1 MLNPYVKNLTQYK
14 NNEILTATPEK
25 LMIMLYDAAI
35 QFLFKARKAIE
46 ENKPSDICTN
56 IIGCQKILREFMK
69 TIDLENGVDVGRH
82 LFVFYDKLVKMLY
95 KVNRKRDTEMLEEVI
110 TELKTLRKAF
120 LDAIDIASKEKSESL
135 IDSEDSYSESDY

>member
-1 MLNPYVKNLTQYK
+1 MLNPYAKNLNQYK

-35 QFLFKARKAIE
+35 QFLFKARKAIN
-46 ENKPSDICTN
+46 ENNPAEICNN

-69 TIDLENGVDVGRH
+69 TIDLENGIEVGKH

-95 KVNRKRDTEMLEEVI
+95 KVNRKRDLDMLEEVI
-110 TELKTLRKAF
+110 NELKTLRSAF
-120 LDAIDIASKEKSESL
+120 LDAIDIAAKEKSDSL
-135 IDSEDSYSESDY
+135 IDDVEA

>member
-1 MLNPYVKNLTQYK
+1 MLNPYAKNLNQYK

-35 QFLFKARKAIE
+35 QFLFKARKAIN
-46 ENKPSDICTN
+46 ENNPAEICNN

-69 TIDLENGVDVGRH
+69 TIDLENGIEVGKH

-95 KVNRKRDTEMLEEVI
+95 KVNRKRDLDMLEEVI
-110 TELKTLRKAF
+110 NELKTLRSAF
-120 LDAIDIASKEKSESL
+120 LDAIDIAAKEKSDSI
-135 IDSEDSYSESDY
+135 IDDVEA

>member
-1 MLNPYVKNLTQYK
+1 MLNPYAKNLNQYK

-35 QFLFKARKAIE
+35 QFLFKARK
-46 ENKPSDICTN
+46 DINEHNNVEICNN

-69 TIDLENGVDVGRH
+69 TIDLENGIEVGKH

-95 KVNRKRDTEMLEEVI
+95 KVNRKRDLDMLEEVI
-110 TELKTLRKAF
+110 NELKTLRSAF
-120 LDAIDIASKEKSESL
+120 LGAIDIAAKEKSGSL
-135 IDSEDSYSESDY
+135 IDSDTEA

>member
-1 MLNPYVKNLTQYK
+1 MLNPYAKNLNQYK

-35 QFLFKARKAIE
+35 QFLFKARKAIN
-46 ENKPSDICTN
+46 ENNPAESCNN

-69 TIDLENGVDVGRH
+69 TIDLENGIEVGKH

-95 KVNRKRDTEMLEEVI
+95 KVNRKRDLDMLEEVI
-110 TELKTLRKAF
+110 NELKTLRSAF
-120 LDAIDIASKEKSESL
+120 LDAIDIAAKEKSDSL
-135 IDSEDSYSESDY
+135 IDDVEA

>member
-1 MLNPYVKNLTQYK
+1 MLNPYAKNLNQYK

-35 QFLFKARKAIE
+35 QFLFKARKAIN
-46 ENKPSDICTN
+46 ENNPAEICNN

-69 TIDLENGVDVGRH
+69 TIDLENGIEVGKH

-95 KVNRKRDTEMLEEVI
+95 KVNRKRDLDMLEEVI
-110 TELKTLRKAF
+110 NELKTLRSAF
-120 LDAIDIASKEKSESL
+120 LGAIDIAAKEKSGSL
-135 IDSEDSYSESDY
+135 IDSDTEA

>member
-1 MLNPYVKNLTQYK
+1 MLNPYAKNLNQYK

-35 QFLFKARKAIE
+35 QFLFKARKAIN
-46 ENKPSDICTN
+46 ENNPAEICNN

-69 TIDLENGVDVGRH
+69 TIDLENGIEVGKH

-95 KVNRKRDTEMLEEVI
+95 KVNRKRDLDMLEEVI
-110 TELKTLRKAF
+110 NELKTLRRAF
-120 LDAIDIASKEKSESL
+120 LDAIDIAAKEKSDSL
-135 IDSEDSYSESDY
+135 IDDVEA

>member
-1 MLNPYVKNLTQYK
+1 MLNNPYLKNLTQYK

-35 QFLFKARKAIE
+35 QFLFKARKAID
-46 ENKPSDICTN
+46 ENTPADICNN

-69 TIDLENGVDVGRH
+69 TIDLENGVEVGKH

-95 KVNRKRDTEMLEEVI
+95 QVNRKRDKDILEEVI
-110 TELKTLRKAF
+110 SELKVLRKAF
-120 LDAIDIASKEKSESL
+120 LDAIDIAAKEKAETQSL
-135 IDSEDSYSESDY
+135 IDNE

>member
-1 MLNPYVKNLTQYK
+1 MLNPYAKNLNQYK

-35 QFLFKARKAIE
+35 QFLFKTRKAIN
-46 ENKPSDICTN
+46 ENNPAEICNN

-69 TIDLENGVDVGRH
+69 TIDLENGIEVGKH

-95 KVNRKRDTEMLEEVI
+95 KVNRKRDLDMLEEVI
-110 TELKTLRKAF
+110 NELKTLRSAF
-120 LDAIDIASKEKSESL
+120 LGAIDIAAKEKSGSL
-135 IDSEDSYSESDY
+135 IDSDTEA

>member
-1 MLNPYVKNLTQYK
+1 MLNPYAKNLNQYK

-35 QFLFKARKAIE
+35 QFLFKARKAIN
-46 ENKPSDICTN
+46 ENNPAEICNN

-69 TIDLENGVDVGRH
+69 TIDLENGIEVGKH

-95 KVNRKRDTEMLEEVI
+95 KVNRKRDLEMLEEVI
-110 TELKTLRKAF
+110 NELKTLRSAF
-120 LDAIDIASKEKSESL
+120 LGAIDIAAKEKSGSL
-135 IDSEDSYSESDY
+135 IDSDTEA

>member
-1 MLNPYVKNLTQYK
+1 MLNPYAKNLNQYK

-35 QFLFKARKAIE
+35 QFLFKARKAIN
-46 ENKPSDICTN
+46 ENNPAEICNN

-69 TIDLENGVDVGRH
+69 TIDLENGIEVGKH

-95 KVNRKRDTEMLEEVI
+95 KVNRKRDLNMLEEVI
-110 TELKTLRKAF
+110 NELKTLRSAF
-120 LDAIDIASKEKSESL
+120 LDAIDIAAKEKSDSL
-135 IDSEDSYSESDY
+135 IDDVEA

>member
-1 MLNPYVKNLTQYK
+1 MLNPYAKNLNQYK

-35 QFLFKARKAIE
+35 QFLFKARKAIH
-46 ENKPSDICTN
+46 ENNPAEICNN

-69 TIDLENGVDVGRH
+69 TIDLENGIEVGKH

-95 KVNRKRDTEMLEEVI
+95 KVNRKRDLDMLEEVI
-110 TELKTLRKAF
+110 NELKTLRSAF
-120 LDAIDIASKEKSESL
+120 LDAIDIAAKEKSDSL
-135 IDSEDSYSESDY
+135 IDDVEA

>member
-1 MLNPYVKNLTQYK
+1 MLNPYAKNLNQYK

-46 ENKPSDICTN
+46 ENNHADLCTN
-56 IIGCQKILREFMK
+56 VIGCQKILREFMK
-69 TIDLENGVDVGRH
+69 TIDLDNGVEVGRH

-95 KVNRKRDTEMLEEVI
+95 KVNRNKDSEKLEEVI
-110 TELKTLRKAF
+110 DHLKVLRKAF
-120 LDAIDIASKEKSESL
+120 LEAIDIAAKEKAEQQPL
-135 IDSEDSYSESDY
+135 MDSED

>member
-1 MLNPYVKNLTQYK
+1 MLNPYAKNLNQYK

-35 QFLFKARKAIE
+35 QFLFKARKDIN
-46 ENKPSDICTN
+46 ENNPAEICNN

-69 TIDLENGVDVGRH
+69 TIDLENGIEVGKH

-95 KVNRKRDTEMLEEVI
+95 KVNRKRDLDMLEEVI
-110 TELKTLRKAF
+110 NELKTLRSAF
-120 LDAIDIASKEKSESL
+120 LDAIDIAAKEKSDSL
-135 IDSEDSYSESDY
+135 IDDVEA

>member
-1 MLNPYVKNLTQYK
+1 MLNPYAKNLNQYK

-35 QFLFKARKAIE
+35 QFLFKARKAIN
-46 ENKPSDICTN
+46 ENNPAEICNN

-69 TIDLENGVDVGRH
+69 TIDLENGIEVGKH

-95 KVNRKRDTEMLEEVI
+95 KVNRKRDLDMLEEVI
-110 TELKTLRKAF
+110 NELKTLRSDF
-120 LDAIDIASKEKSESL
+120 LDAIDIAAKEKSDSL
-135 IDSEDSYSESDY
+135 IDDVEA

>member
-1 MLNPYVKNLTQYK
+1 MLNPYAKNLNQYK

-35 QFLFKARKAIE
+35 QFLFKARKSIN
-46 ENKPSDICTN
+46 ENNPAEICNN

-69 TIDLENGVDVGRH
+69 TIDLENGIEVGKH

-95 KVNRKRDTEMLEEVI
+95 KVNRKRDLDMLEEVI
-110 TELKTLRKAF
+110 NELKTLRSAF
-120 LDAIDIASKEKSESL
+120 LDAIDIAAKEKSDSL
-135 IDSEDSYSESDY
+135 IDDVEA

>member
-1 MLNPYVKNLTQYK
+1 MLNPYAKNLNQYK

-35 QFLFKARKAIE
+35 QFLFKARKAIN
-46 ENKPSDICTN
+46 ENNPAEICNN

-69 TIDLENGVDVGRH
+69 TIDLENGIEVGKH

-95 KVNRKRDTEMLEEVI
+95 KVNRKRDLDMLEEVI
-110 TELKTLRKAF
+110 NELKTLRSAF
-120 LDAIDIASKEKSESL
+120 LGASDIAAKEKSGSL
-135 IDSEDSYSESDY
+135 IDSDTEA

>member
-1 MLNPYVKNLTQYK
+1 MLNPYAKNLNQYK

-35 QFLFKARKAIE
+35 QFLFKARKAIN
-46 ENKPSDICTN
+46 ENNPAEICNN

-69 TIDLENGVDVGRH
+69 TIDLENGIEVGKH

-95 KVNRKRDTEMLEEVI
+95 RVNRKRDLDMLEEVI
-110 TELKTLRKAF
+110 NELKTLRSAF
-120 LDAIDIASKEKSESL
+120 LGAIDIAAKEKSGSL
-135 IDSEDSYSESDY
+135 IDSDTEA

>member
-1 MLNPYVKNLTQYK
+1 MLNPYARNLNQYK

-35 QFLFKARKAIE
+35 QFLFKARKAIN
-46 ENKPSDICTN
+46 ENNPAEICNN

-69 TIDLENGVDVGRH
+69 TIDLENGIEVGKH

-95 KVNRKRDTEMLEEVI
+95 KVNRKRDLDMLEEVI
-110 TELKTLRKAF
+110 NELKTLRSAF
-120 LDAIDIASKEKSESL
+120 LDAIDIAAKEKSDSL
-135 IDSEDSYSESDY
+135 IDDVEA

>member
-1 MLNPYVKNLTQYK
+1 MLNPYAKNLNQYK

-35 QFLFKARKAIE
+35 QFLFKARKAIN
-46 ENKPSDICTN
+46 ENNPAEICNN

-69 TIDLENGVDVGRH
+69 TIDLENGIEVGKH

-95 KVNRKRDTEMLEEVI
+95 KVNRKRDLDMLEEVI
-110 TELKTLRKAF
+110 NELKTLRSAF
-120 LDAIDIASKEKSESL
+120 LDAIDIAAKEKSDTL
-135 IDSEDSYSESDY
+135 IDDVEA

>member
-1 MLNPYVKNLTQYK
+1 MLNPYAKNLNQYK

-35 QFLFKARKAIE
+35 QFLFKARKAID
-46 ENKPSDICTN
+46 ENNPAEICNN

-69 TIDLENGVDVGRH
+69 TIDLENGIEVGKH

-95 KVNRKRDTEMLEEVI
+95 KVNRKRDLDMLEEVI
-110 TELKTLRKAF
+110 NELKTLRSAF
-120 LDAIDIASKEKSESL
+120 LDAIDIAAKEKSDSL
-135 IDSEDSYSESDY
+135 IDDVEA